1 MRRYNK
7 IASWLANRLGLAI
20 TLVALSIAII
30 VMGQRGMLGP
40 LESGLLAPL
49 APIQSFV
56 SGVFNNI
63 YNTLNAPSDLEAL
76 RARNAELEQ
85 QVAQLTAEN
94 ARLREAE
101 AQLNA
106 ALALVDYAG
115 SNPLRTYVAAGV
127 VGRDESLFL
136 SYVLLNRGA
145 GDGVE
150 LDDIVVTDE
159 GLVGVITEVT
169 ANASKVL
176 LITDASSA
184 VNVRVQES
192 RAEGV
197 VTGQQSGELRLNFI
211 SIDVDLKP
219 GNLVL
224 TSGLGDQFPQGII
237 VGQVASVRK
246 RTFDVFQEADIIS
259 AVKFDR
265 LETVLIITDF
275 EKPEIA
281 PLIGT
286 PAPAP

>member
-7 IASWLANRLGLAI
+7 VASWLANRLGLAI
-20 TLVALSIAII
+20 TLVVLSIAII
-30 VMGQRGMLGP
+30 VMAQRGMLGS

-56 SGVFNNI
+56 SGVFNNL
-63 YNTLNAPSDLEAL
+63 YNTLNVPSDLEAL
-76 RARNAELEQ
+76 RKRNAELEQ

-106 ALALVDYAG
+106 SLALVDYAG
-115 SNPLRTYVAAGV
+115 SNPDRTYIAAGV
-127 VGRDESLFL
+127 IGRDESLFL

-150 LDDIVVTDE
+150 LDDIVVTDQ
-159 GLVGVITEVT
+159 GLVGIITEVT

-219 GNLVL
+219 GDLVV
-224 TSGLGDQFPQGII
+224 TSGLGDQFPKGII

-246 RTFDVFQEADIIS
+246 RTFDVFQEADITS
-259 AVKFDR
+259 AIKFDR

-275 EKPEIA
+275 KKLETT

-286 PAPAP
+286 PTPAP

>member
-7 IASWLANRLGLAI
+7 VASWLANRLGLAI

-30 VMGQRGMLGP
+30 VMAQRGMLGS

-56 SGVFNNI
+56 SGVFNNL

-106 ALALVDYAG
+106 ALALVGYAG
-115 SNPLRTYVAAGV
+115 SNPLRTYLAAGV

-145 GDGVE
+145 RDGVG
-150 LDDIVVTDE
+150 LDDVVVTDQ
-159 GLVGVITEVT
+159 GLVGIITEVT

-184 VNVRVQES
+184 VNVRVQGS

-219 GNLVL
+219 GDLVL
-224 TSGLGDQFPQGII
+224 TSGLGDQFPEDII

-246 RTFDVFQEADIIS
+246 RTFDVFQEADITS

-275 EKPEIA
+275 EKSEIE

-286 PAPAP
+286 PAP

>member
-1 MRRYNK
+1 MRRYR
-7 IASWLANRLGLAI
+7 IASWLADRLGLAI
-20 TLVALSIAII
+20 TLVVLSIAII
-30 VMGQRGMLGP
+30 VMGQRGMLGS

-76 RARNAELEQ
+76 RKRNAELEQ
-85 QVAQLTAEN
+85 QVAQLTSEN

-101 AQLNA
+101 AQLTVLS
-106 ALALVDYAG
+106 ALLDYAR
-115 SNPLRTYVAAGV
+115 SNPNRTYMAADV

-136 SYVLLNRGA
+136 SYILLNRGA
-145 GDGVE
+145 RDGVK
-150 LDDIVVTDE
+150 LDDIVVTDQ
-159 GLVGVITEVT
+159 GLVGIMTEVT
-169 ANASKVL
+169 ANASKAL

-211 SIDVDLKP
+211 SVDVELKP
-219 GNLVL
+219 GDLVL
-224 TSGLGDQFPQGII
+224 TSGLGEQYPSGIV

-259 AVKFDR
+259 AIDFDR

-275 EKPEIA
+275 DKPEIT
-281 PLIGT
+281 PLVGTPT
-286 PAPAP
+286 PAP